1 MKIACTR
8 SKCWHVCVC
17 RANNKRIWTEK
28 RNQRL
33 LLENL
38 LKYTMLNRFEPWNR
52 RIVFKMRMVANVAA
66 VPVNGRM
73 LTFYSAEIC
82 IESRIKHWYTYA
94 YLLVIFVYTSKT
106 KYENVS
112 IQNSGKRYFGYLCRY
127 WDRKK
132 AAIPKFSIN
141 CVRGRLQMFDNT
153 SGKAKSWNL
162 QFSFFAMPFYR
173 QELLP
178 EDYKCASLIWA

>member
-1 MKIACTR
+1 M
-8 SKCWHVCVC
+8 CVC
-17 RANNKRIWTEK
+17 KANERRIWTEK

-66 VPVNGRM
+66 APVNVNGRM

-112 IQNSGKRYFGYLCRY
+112 LFKIAGKGTLGICVDTGIGKKLLIQNPVSIVKEGACRCSITLRAKPRVEIY
-127 WDRKK
+127 NFPFLPCSFIVKSCF
-132 AAIPKFSIN
+132 PKTIN
-141 CVRGRLQMFDNT
+141 ALRLYEHKM
-153 SGKAKSWNL
+153 
-162 QFSFFAMPFYR
+162 
-173 QELLP
+173 
-178 EDYKCASLIWA
+178 CACL